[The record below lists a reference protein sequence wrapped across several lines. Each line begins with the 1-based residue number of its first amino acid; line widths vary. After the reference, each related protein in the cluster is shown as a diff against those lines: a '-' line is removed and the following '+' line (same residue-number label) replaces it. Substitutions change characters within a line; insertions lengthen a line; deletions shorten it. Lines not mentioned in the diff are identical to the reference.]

1 MDKNVIYAVVVG
13 VVLYI
18 MLVYLAYVQ
27 GELTGPQLLLM
38 LIAPIVMGVLS
49 GGVKKGTITS
59 FVVSFL
65 ALLVEVVI
73 MQSGTFSDINVVMAV
88 IIMMLLPWALI
99 SAGLGALGGLVGRR
113 IFKKKQQPRHT
124 ASRRWL
130 LS

>member
-38 LIAPIVMGVLS
+38 LITPIVMGVLS

-113 IFKKKQQPRHT
+113 IFKKKTT
-124 ASRRWL
+124 A
-130 LS
+130 